1 MIFKMLPNIFGNQ
14 QTYARIDDDGFCR
27 MTCSAD
33 HHEFVAWLA
42 AGNTPEPA
50 DQ

>member
-1 MIFKMLPNIFGNQ
+1 MIFKMITKTFGNQ
-14 QTYARIDDDGFCR
+14 QIYAQIDDDGLCR

-33 HHEFVAWLA
+33 HPEFIAWLA